1 MHSPLF
7 WIIFVENDEAMSDLE
22 KIQLFENKKVRTAWD
37 EEKQEWFFSIVD
49 VCGILTDQPTH
60 ERARNY
66 WKVLKNRLKKEGSE
80 VVTKCNRLK
89 LIAEDGKPRDTDVA
103 DMAVMFRVIESIP
116 SKKAEPIKIWMA
128 QVAAERIN
136 QAVDPERS
144 IDQAVVDYRRLG
156 YSEAWITQR
165 IKTIEIRK
173 GLTDE
178 WKRGGVTKEVDFA
191 FLTDLMS
198 KTWSGLTTREY
209 KKYKGLT
216 KENLRD
222 NMTNMELLLNAL
234 AEETATE
241 ISKQR
246 NPEGLSENAGVAK
259 EGAEV
264 AKTAREEVEK
274 RLGHSVVS
282 PEKAIDYIK
291 SPEEIPFPEEQK
303 GEEQ

>member
-1 MHSPLF
+1 MLM
-7 WIIFVENDEAMSDLE
+7 IMTEIE
-22 KIQLFENKKVRTAWD
+22 KTHFFDGKKVRTVWD
-37 EEKQEWFFSIVD
+37 DEKQEWFFSIVD
-49 VCGILTDQPTH
+49 VCGVLTEQPTH

-66 WKVLKNRLKKEGSE
+66 WKVLKNRLVKEGSE

-89 LIAEDGKPRDTDVA
+89 MLAEDGKARYTDVA
-103 DMAVMFRVIESIP
+103 NMSVMFRVIESIP
-116 SKKAEPIKIWMA
+116 SKKAEPIKVWIA
-128 QVAAERIN
+128 GVASERVN
-136 QAVDPERS
+136 QMIDPERS
-144 IDQAVVDYRRLG
+144 IDQAVSDYRRLG
-156 YSEAWITQR
+156 YSEEWITRR

-198 KTWSGLTTREY
+198 KTWSGFTTKEY

-234 AEETATE
+234 AEESATQL
-241 ISKQR
+241 SKER
-246 NPEGLSENAGVAK
+246 NPEGLRANAGVAR

-264 AKTAREEVEK
+264 AKTAREDFE
-274 RLGHSVVS
+274 RRIGHSVVS
-282 PEKAIDYIK
+282 PEKAIDHIQ
-291 SPEEIPFPEEQK
+291 SPEELPFPKAED
-303 GEEQ
+303 